1 MYNIDIQSP
10 GFVKCLERGER
21 EAFQRLFEMYH
32 KALCFFATRIVR
44 DSLEAEDIVQD
55 VFLAFWR
62 MDRGGFPNLKTVK
75 TFLYNSVQ
83 HRCLNY
89 LRDLEIR
96 DRNYRNLKREELDED
111 YFLCQQIR
119 AEVVAELF
127 GAIDELP
134 DKCKEIFKRSY
145 VDGQEDKKIAE
156 ELDISLNTIKTQK
169 QRAKSYLRGR
179 LGDLFVYAGMF
190 FPGL

>member
-10 GFVKCLERGER
+10 EFVKCLERGER

-83 HRCLNY
+83 HRC
-89 LRDLEIR
+89 
-96 DRNYRNLKREELDED
+96 ELSPGFGDSGP
-111 YFLCQQIR
+111 
-119 AEVVAELF
+119 EL
-127 GAIDELP
+127 
-134 DKCKEIFKRSY
+134 S
-145 VDGQEDKKIAE
+145 
-156 ELDISLNTIKTQK
+156 
-169 QRAKSYLRGR
+169 KSETGR
-179 LGDLFVYAGMF
+179 VG
-190 FPGL
+190 

>member
-1 MYNIDIQSP
+1 MDSDDILVGLKHRDETALSVLFDTYYEKLYL
-10 GFVKCLERGER
+10 FVEK
-21 EAFQRLFEMYH
+21 YIYDSD
-32 KALCFFATRIVR
+32 KAH
-44 DSLEAEDIVQD
+44 DIVQD

>member
-1 MYNIDIQSP
+1 MKNQNDLDHDLQHIFDKYAKNL
-10 GFVKCLERGER
+10 CLYALNYLET
-21 EAFQRLFEMYH
+21 EA
-32 KALCFFATRIVR
+32 
-44 DSLEAEDIVQD
+44 DAEDIVQD

>member
-10 GFVKCLERGER
+10 EFVKCLERGER

-179 LGDLFVYAGMF
+179 LVDLFVYAGMF

>member
-1 MYNIDIQSP
+1 MLFCGSYCAGSFGGGGHCAGCFP
-10 GFVKCLERGER
+10 FLLENGPRW
-21 EAFQRLFEMYH
+21 
-32 KALCFFATRIVR
+32 V
-44 DSLEAEDIVQD
+44 
-55 VFLAFWR
+55 
-62 MDRGGFPNLKTVK
+62 PNLKTIK

>member
-1 MYNIDIQSP
+1 MSGTGGAG
-10 GFVKCLERGER
+10 GFS
-21 EAFQRLFEMYH
+21 RLFEMYH

>member
-10 GFVKCLERGER
+10 EFVKCLERGER

-83 HRCLNY
+83 HRCL
-89 LRDLEIR
+89 
-96 DRNYRNLKREELDED
+96 NYRNLKREELDED

>member
-10 GFVKCLERGER
+10 EFVKCLERGER

-62 MDRGGFPNLKTVK
+62 MDRGVFPNLKTVK